1 MSKFVLVYRGGTMA
15 ESPEEQ
21 DAVMKQWMG
30 WFDSIGPSI
39 LDGGNPFGGSIAVG
53 SGGAKA
59 ETTTQLTGYT
69 IVESESLDAAASLVA
84 KCPVLSTG
92 GSIEI
97 FEAMPM

>member
-1 MSKFVLVYRGGTMA
+1 MA
-15 ESPEEQ
+15 ETPEEQ
-21 DAVMKQWMG
+21 EAVMQKWMG
-30 WFDSIGPSI
+30 WFESIGPSI
-39 LDGGNPFGGSIAVG
+39 LDGGNPFGGSIAVS
-53 SGGAKA
+53 SGGTTG

-69 IVESESLDAAASLVA
+69 IVESESLDAAASLVS